1 MTDADTAEIIN
12 IKTRRGG
19 DGSLREVTVRANYY
33 SRDPDTAEK
42 IKAVF
47 EVSDGVAEVT
57 TLYDVDTA
65 ALSGADYADG
75 ITPQLF
81 RTAAAVE
88 TAVGRVPGVET
99 AISIEQTVAEELRT
113 GEGVDVE

>member
-19 DGSLREVTVRANYY
+19 DGTLQGVTVWVNYY
-33 SRDPDTAEK
+33 SRDPDTTEK
-42 IKAVF
+42 VEAVF

-57 TLYDVDTA
+57 NLYDTRTA
-65 ALSGADYADG
+65 PMSAADYADG
-75 ITPQLF
+75 ITPWLF

-88 TAVGRVPGVET
+88 TAVGRVPDVGTVT
-99 AISIEQTVAEELRT
+99 PIEKTVAEALRV
-113 GEGVDVE
+113 GKEVDLE